1 MDRMIGRRDFVGALA
16 GSLVVSSGIVKAA
29 PVKSRIRAVAFDGF
43 AIFDPTP
50 TVRFAEAM
58 YPERGR
64 ELVSA
69 WRTRLFEYQWLRT
82 LGGRYADFRRTAADA
97 LVAAERSLGLQ
108 MTPAEHATLL
118 ESQLTLVPWPDAAES
133 VSALRAAGLRL
144 AFLSNMTAQMLEDGA
159 ERAGFR
165 PQFERILSTDRV
177 MAAKPDR
184 RAYQMAID
192 AFRLHRDQIAFVAFA
207 GWDAAGASWFGY
219 PTAWVN
225 RTVASDEVLG
235 ATPFVVARELAPV
248 VEVVTR
254 SM

>member
-1 MDRMIGRRDFVGALA
+1 MDRVIGRRDFVGALA
-16 GSLVVSSGIVKAA
+16 GSLVVSSGIIKLA
-29 PVKSRIRAVAFDGF
+29 PIKSRIQAVAFDGF

-50 TVRFAEAM
+50 TVRVAESM

-82 LGGRYADFRRTAADA
+82 LGGRYADFGITAADA
-97 LVAAERSLGLQ
+97 LDAAKGSLGLQ
-108 MTPAEHATLL
+108 MTPGQRATLL
-118 ESQLTLVPWPDAAES
+118 ESQLNLVPWPDAAES
-133 VSALRAAGLRL
+133 VSTLRAAGLRL

-165 PQFERILSTDRV
+165 SQFERILSTDRV

-184 RAYQMAID
+184 RAYQMAVD
-192 AFRLHRDQIAFVAFA
+192 ALQLRPDQVAFVAFA

-225 RTVASDEVLG
+225 RSAASDEVLG
-235 ATPFVVARELAPV
+235 AAPVVVARDLAPV
-248 VEVVTR
+248 IEFITR

>member
-50 TVRFAEAM
+50 TVRFAEA
-58 YPERGR
+58 
-64 ELVSA
+64 
-69 WRTRLFEYQWLRT
+69 
-82 LGGRYADFRRTAADA
+82 
-97 LVAAERSLGLQ
+97 AAERSLGLQ

-248 VEVVTR
+248 VEVITR

>member
-1 MDRMIGRRDFVGALA
+1 
-16 GSLVVSSGIVKAA
+16 
-29 PVKSRIRAVAFDGF
+29 
-43 AIFDPTP
+43 
-50 TVRFAEAM
+50 
-58 YPERGR
+58 
-64 ELVSA
+64 
-69 WRTRLFEYQWLRT
+69 
-82 LGGRYADFRRTAADA
+82 
-97 LVAAERSLGLQ
+97 
-108 MTPAEHATLL
+108 
-118 ESQLTLVPWPDAAES
+118 
-133 VSALRAAGLRL
+133 
-144 AFLSNMTAQMLEDGA
+144 
-159 ERAGFR
+159 
-165 PQFERILSTDRV
+165 